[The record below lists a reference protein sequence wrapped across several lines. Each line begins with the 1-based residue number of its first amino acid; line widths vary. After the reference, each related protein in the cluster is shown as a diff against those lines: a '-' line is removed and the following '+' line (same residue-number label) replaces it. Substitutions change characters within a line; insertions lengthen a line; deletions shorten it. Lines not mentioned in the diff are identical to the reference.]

1 MQGISDTRHRQLVD
15 ALLQLENVLNDRGGA
30 PKDIEKAA
38 DHRRQLI
45 EMKAN
50 YDHFVSQLAQQ
61 IDAYF
66 AEYEKAKVKFLG
78 VKSRELKRQIAREA
92 RMFELHRNNGYKG
105 YGT

>member
-15 ALLQLENVLNDRGGA
+15 ALAKLENALSERGGT
-30 PKDIEKAA
+30 PNDINKAA
-38 DHRRQLI
+38 VHRRQLI

-50 YDHFVSQLAQQ
+50 YDHFVSQLAKQ

-66 AEYEKAKVKFLG
+66 EEYDKAKVKFLG
-78 VKSRELKRQIAREA
+78 VKLRELKRQIAREA
-92 RMFELHRNNGYKG
+92 KMFNLHNDIRRN